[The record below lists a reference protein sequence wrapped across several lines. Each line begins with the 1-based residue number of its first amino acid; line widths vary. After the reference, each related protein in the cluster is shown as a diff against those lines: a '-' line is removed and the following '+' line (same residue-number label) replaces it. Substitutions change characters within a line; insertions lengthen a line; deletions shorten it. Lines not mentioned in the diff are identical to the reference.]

1 MVMNTALPVIDVQLG
16 NFLEPYPV
24 HEGSRLLE
32 RVKGLIDKARSA
44 QTQII
49 YVQNNG
55 GKGEI
60 LANSKEINGLR
71 ACDRVQ
77 IVVDLF
83 SGGYGRDAAVEFLEV
98 IQNGAEENT
107 G

>member
-1 MVMNTALPVIDVQLG
+1 MVMNTALLDIGVQLG

-24 HEGSRLLE
+24 HDGSKQLE
-32 RVKGLIDKARSA
+32 RIKGLIDKARSA

-60 LANSKEINGLR
+60 LANSKEIDELR
-71 ACDRVQ
+71 ACYRVQ

-83 SGGYGRDAAVEFLEV
+83 SSGYGRDVAVKFLDLIKSE
-98 IQNGAEENT
+98 T

>member
-1 MVMNTALPVIDVQLG
+1 MVMNTALLDIGVQLG

-24 HEGSRLLE
+24 HDGSKQLE
-32 RVKGLIDKARSA
+32 RIKGLIDKARSA

-60 LANSKEINGLR
+60 LANSKEIDELR
-71 ACDRVQ
+71 ACYRVQ

-83 SGGYGRDAAVEFLEV
+83 SSGYGRDAAVKFLDLIKSE
-98 IQNGAEENT
+98 T